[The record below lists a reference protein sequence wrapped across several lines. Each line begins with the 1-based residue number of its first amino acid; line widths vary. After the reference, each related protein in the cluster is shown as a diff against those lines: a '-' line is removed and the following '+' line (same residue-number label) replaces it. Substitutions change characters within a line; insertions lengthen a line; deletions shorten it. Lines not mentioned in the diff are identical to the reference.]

1 MTSYLV
7 PPIRLVH
14 LRSERTTLNSFAGQ
28 TLSSRPLQ
36 TIQPLEATVDS
47 VTPAEASLD
56 CVGPECRVHLAQG
69 SDSGQSEQTQ
79 NLLRSRLRSAALLM
93 FAGFAAFLI
102 WHTIRVQ
109 FESALKVAYYAAHFA
124 TTMTMGAISYLLASR
139 LPLAP
144 RQLRGVELAT
154 FGVPCAFFLLMQY
167 ERMVEWVSEYGT
179 LPEVTPGWVLLI
191 FTYALFIPNMWRR
204 AAIVIGILAAAPLVA
219 TVVFAIRNP
228 DSAGLIVADS
238 RFLVETTLV
247 ISLAA
252 LSSVLGVS
260 TINTLRDEAQRARQ
274 FGQYKLKRL
283 IGAGGMGEV
292 YLAEHMLMKRPC
304 AIKVIRPEKA
314 GDPKVL
320 ARFEREVQ
328 ATAKLSHW
336 NSVDIYDY
344 GRTDD
349 GTFYYVMEYLPGMNL
364 SDLVKSDGP
373 VPPSRA
379 IHLIRQICNAL
390 SEAHEQNLVHRDI
403 KPANIFAAIRGGRHD
418 VAKLLDF
425 GLAKPLLDVDSAKLT
440 QKGAITGSPLFMSPE
455 QATGDRDPDARSDIY
470 ALGAVLYFLV
480 TGKPPFDDE
489 QPMKVII
496 AHAHDPV
503 VPPGQLNGDVPDDLE
518 AVIVKCLQKPP
529 ANRFQTAAELAAAL
543 EDCRDYGRWTR
554 ENAKTWWQERE
565 RSLGRRTDEVAIG

>member
-1 MTSYLV
+1 MGWS
-7 PPIRLVH
+7 PAICRAGIF
-14 LRSERTTLNSFAGQ
+14 FAIFTGQ
-28 TLSSRPLQ
+28 ILSSRPLP
-36 TIQPLEATVDS
+36 IISSLEATVDTS
-47 VTPAEASLD
+47 IPTSGSLD

-79 NLLRSRLRSAALLM
+79 DLLRSRLRSAGLLM
-93 FAGFAAFLI
+93 FAGFAAFLV
-102 WHTIRVQ
+102 WHTIRIE
-109 FESALKVAYYAAHFA
+109 FRSALKVTYYAAHFITA
-124 TTMTMGAISYLLASR
+124 MTMGAISYLLASR

-144 RQLRGVELAT
+144 RQLRRIELAT
-154 FGVPCAFFLLMQY
+154 FGVPCLFFLLMQY
-167 ERMVEWVSEYGT
+167 ERMVEWVTEFGT
-179 LPEVTPGWVLLI
+179 LPDVTPGWVLLI
-191 FTYALFIPNMWRR
+191 FTYALFIPNTWRR
-204 AAIVIGILAAAPLVA
+204 AAVVIVVLAGAPLVA
-219 TVVFAIRNP
+219 TIVFAVLNP

-252 LSSVLGVS
+252 VSSVLGVS
-260 TINTLRDEAQRARQ
+260 TINSLRDEAQRARQ

-304 AIKVIRPEKA
+304 AIKVIRQEKA

-364 SDLVKSDGP
+364 SDLVRNDGP
-373 VPPSRA
+373 LPPSRA

-390 SEAHEQNLVHRDI
+390 SEAHEQGLVHRDI

-425 GLAKPLLDVDSAKLT
+425 GLAKPLLEMGSAKLT
-440 QKGAITGSPLFMSPE
+440 QKGAITGSPLYMSPE

-480 TGKPPFDDE
+480 TGRPPFDDE

-503 VPPGQLNGDVPDDLE
+503 APPSQLVADVPDDLE
-518 AVIVKCLQKPP
+518 QVILRCLQKSP
-529 ANRFQTAAELAAAL
+529 AERIQTATELAAAL
-543 EDCRDYGRWTR
+543 EDCRDNGRWTR
-554 ENAKTWWQERE
+554 ENARTWWQERE
-565 RSLGRRTDEVAIG
+565 RSVDHRESVVSAI

>member
-1 MTSYLV
+1 MDET
-7 PPIRLVH
+7 
-14 LRSERTTLNSFAGQ
+14 NG
-28 TLSSRPLQ
+28 
-36 TIQPLEATVDS
+36 
-47 VTPAEASLD
+47 
-56 CVGPECRVHLAQG
+56 
-69 SDSGQSEQTQ
+69 
-79 NLLRSRLRSAALLM
+79 LLRSRLRSAAVLM
-93 FAGFAAFLI
+93 FAGFAAFFV
-102 WHTIRVQ
+102 WHTIRIE
-109 FESALKVAYYAAHFA
+109 FESGLKVALYAAHLV
-124 TTMTMGAISYLLASR
+124 TTMTMAGLAYWLASSSR
-139 LPLAP
+139 LTV
-144 RQLRGVELAT
+144 RQLRLIELLT
-154 FGVPCAFFLLMQY
+154 FGMPVAFFLLMQY
-167 ERMVEWVSEYGT
+167 ERCVQWAAEFGT

-191 FTYALFIPNMWRR
+191 FTYALFIPNTWQR
-204 AAIVIGILAAAPLVA
+204 AAVAVGIMAAAPLVGI
-219 TVVFAIRNP
+219 VLFAVGNP
-228 DSAGLIVADS
+228 NDAWLLFADS
-238 RFLVETTLV
+238 RFLFETILV
-247 ISLAA
+247 IALAA
-252 LSSVLGVS
+252 VSSILGIR
-260 TINTLRDEAQRARQ
+260 TINTLRSEAQRARQ

-283 IGAGGMGEV
+283 IGTGGMGEV

-364 SDLVKSDGP
+364 SELVKSDGA

-379 IHLIRQICNAL
+379 IHLVRQICNAL
-390 SEAHEQNLVHRDI
+390 SEAHEHGLVHRDI

-425 GLAKPLLDVDSAKLT
+425 GLAKPLLDVGSAKLT

-480 TGKPPFDDE
+480 TGRPPFDDE

-496 AHAHDPV
+496 AHAHDAA
-503 VPPGQLNGDVPDDLE
+503 PPPSQLNADVPDDLE
-518 AVIVKCLQKPP
+518 QVILRCLNKGP
-529 ANRFQTAAELAAAL
+529 ADRFQTACDLAAAL

-565 RSLGRRTDEVAIG
+565 RSVERRADGIAVG